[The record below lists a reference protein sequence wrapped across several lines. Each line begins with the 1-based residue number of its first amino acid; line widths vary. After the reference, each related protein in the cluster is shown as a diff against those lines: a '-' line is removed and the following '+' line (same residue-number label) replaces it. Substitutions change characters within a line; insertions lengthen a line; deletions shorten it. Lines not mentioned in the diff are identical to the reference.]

1 METEASKKIKISTKE
16 ARKLEKKKANEL
28 PLGLTESEIL
38 PRLPAKSVGRYTSST
53 TEPFDDH
60 KLLLLDG
67 ATFRKLS
74 FTDTIPASS
83 NPHPTSDVEVLASL
97 DGLVLVSSL
106 ATIERPSELVLWNP
120 LTGAY
125 MKLSSN
131 GPDDMFYYLP
141 TFGVV
146 SFCKDDTCNDYK
158 LVYLDHRGVLG
169 AYIYSHKLDAWR
181 EIEFSFAFKETGAF
195 CHWSQATFFGQ
206 KIQFPTVPS
215 TDFCG
220 SLVVLNGRLHLCVTY
235 DFIDDFTHQDIWRMD
250 GDGDGDGDGWVKV
263 AAALQGS
270 LYAQQVLAIGLLF
283 WIKKTI
289 LSAKFMQR
297 TSQRTIAIFVL

>member
-1 METEASKKIKISTKE
+1 METEAPKKMKIYTKE
-16 ARKLEKKKANEL
+16 ARKPEKKKANEL
-28 PLGLTESEIL
+28 PLGLIESEIL
-38 PRLPAKSVGRYTSST
+38 PRLPAKSVAFQMRVQTMEIVTFHALYHGTI
-53 TEPFDDH
+53 DDH
-60 KLLLLDG
+60 KLLLFVG

-97 DGLVLVSSL
+97 DGLVLLSSL

-125 MKLSSN
+125 RKLSSN

-146 SFCKDDTCNDYK
+146 GFCKDDSCNDYK

-195 CHWSQATFFGQ
+195 CHWSQATFFGWCLY
-206 KIQFPTVPS
+206 FTVTAYYIPS
-215 TDFCG
+215 K
-220 SLVVLNGRLHLCVTY
+220 RH
-235 DFIDDFTHQDIWRMD
+235 
-250 GDGDGDGDGWVKV
+250 GW
-263 AAALQGS
+263 
-270 LYAQQVLAIGLLF
+270 IICF
-283 WIKKTI
+283 DEKT
-289 LSAKFMQR
+289 
-297 TSQRTIAIFVL
+297 